1 MKKFE
6 NIIISVFAFLLPFTI
21 FSPIGRPFVAGVLPI
36 YVTPGVYA
44 GDVAVLLVCLT
55 SLFSSGGSSFS
66 LLGFLKN
73 AAHRN
78 RLILGGILTAIP
90 LIAAVG
96 IPTALSPGL
105 AAWFV
110 FRWFLCVM
118 LYWALAFGKFALP
131 VFSRAFLVGL
141 ILQALVG
148 LGQTISGHPLG
159 LPGELALDPS
169 QPRAAVLYTSSG
181 QWLRA
186 YGLTFH
192 PNVLGGFLFSGLML
206 GVGLMKQSGW
216 RWVGLVL
223 GCGLV
228 VTFSRSAW
236 LATLVVFLPLVV
248 WRLKNFSFPKKGF
261 SLLSAAVFLIVLVTA
276 PFVVPPLLS
285 RLNVTDSISEM
296 ASIGARGELLN
307 LSVDLIRSRPFTGV
321 GAGNFPIAQM
331 DFATQDPP
339 HYVHNVGL
347 LLAAEVG
354 ILGGGLWIL
363 LWLLPILWIPLQ
375 RVKSDWIYP
384 LAAIWFG
391 IGVIALWDSY
401 PWAIE
406 SGRLLSVTVLAFL
419 SKELDSLNL

>member
-6 NIIISVFAFLLPFTI
+6 DIVISGFAFLLPFTL
-21 FSPIGRPFVAGVLPI
+21 FFPIGRPFVPGILPI
-36 YVTPGVYA
+36 YVTPGVYT
-44 GDVAVLLVCLT
+44 GDVALLFVCLASIF
-55 SLFSSGGSSFS
+55 SLAGSTFSFS
-66 LLGFLKN
+66 DFLKN
-73 AAHRN
+73 PAHRN
-78 RLILGGILTAIP
+78 RLILGGVLTAIP
-90 LIAAVG
+90 LLAAVG

-105 AAWFV
+105 AAWSV
-110 FRWFLCVM
+110 ARWLLCAV
-118 LYWALAFGKFALP
+118 LYWVLAFGNFSLP
-131 VFSRAFLVGL
+131 VFSRAFLIGL
-141 ILQALVG
+141 TLQAFVG
-148 LGQTISGHPLG
+148 LGQVISGHPLG

-206 GVGLMKQSGW
+206 CVGLVKQPGW

-223 GCGLV
+223 GCGLMA
-228 VTFSRSAW
+228 TFSRSAW

-248 WRLKNFSFPKKGF
+248 WRLKNFTFPKRVF
-261 SLLSAAVFLIVLVTA
+261 SPLRVVAILIVLGSM

-296 ASIGARGELLN
+296 TSISSRGELLN
-307 LSVDLIRSRPFTGV
+307 ISVNLIGSRPFTGI
-321 GAGNFPIAQM
+321 GAGNFPLAQT
-331 DFATQDPP
+331 DFVTQDPP

-347 LLAAEVG
+347 LLATEVG

-363 LWLLPILWIPLQ
+363 LWLFPILRIPLQ

-391 IGVIALWDSY
+391 LGVIALWDSY
-401 PWAIE
+401 PWALE
-406 SGRLLSVTVLAFL
+406 SGRLLSVTILAFL
-419 SKELDSLNL
+419 SKELDLSSL